1 MQKSPWF
8 FLITMALSVFCA
20 ENEVML
26 LFLVLPKLPDLVE
39 TFVDSTLLSVLIT
52 PSLYWFLYLPL
63 VRQISERSLIEKE
76 LRQSQARL
84 EQQTQQLQQA
94 PQLLQADKMA
104 SLGQLVAGVAHEI
117 NNPVNFIYANL
128 THLNDYIQAL
138 LAVIDLYQQRYSHLD
153 PEIAALIK
161 EKDLD
166 FAIEDLPKLLSSMT
180 TGTER
185 IREIVLSLRNFSRL
199 DEAEM
204 KLVDIHE
211 GIDSTLLLL
220 QHRLKSSRTSLEIKV
235 IKNYGDLPKVECY
248 PGHLNQVFMNIIT
261 NAIDEADKY
270 NQERCSEEIKKQPSI
285 IKISTQLNEK
295 WVQISIEDNGAG
307 ITNVVKEQL
316 FNPFFTTKPVGKG
329 TGLGLSISYQ
339 IVVSMHGGELKCISA
354 PNSGAEFVIE
364 IPFRV
369 DYKQKNI

>member
-1 MQKSPWF
+1 
-8 FLITMALSVFCA
+8 
-20 ENEVML
+20 
-26 LFLVLPKLPDLVE
+26 
-39 TFVDSTLLSVLIT
+39 
-52 PSLYWFLYLPL
+52 
-63 VRQISERSLIEKE
+63 
-76 LRQSQARL
+76 
-84 EQQTQQLQQA
+84 
-94 PQLLQADKMA
+94 
-104 SLGQLVAGVAHEI
+104 
-117 NNPVNFIYANL
+117 
-128 THLNDYIQAL
+128 
-138 LAVIDLYQQRYSHLD
+138 
-153 PEIAALIK
+153 
-161 EKDLD
+161 
-166 FAIEDLPKLLSSMT
+166 
-180 TGTER
+180 
-185 IREIVLSLRNFSRL
+185 
-199 DEAEM
+199 M

-211 GIDSTLLLL
+211 GIDSTFLLL

-270 NQERCSEEIKKQPSI
+270 NQERSSEEIKKQPSI

-295 WVQISIEDNGAG
+295 WVRISIQDNGAG
-307 ITNVVKEQL
+307 ITNVVKQQL